1 MSPRSRRIRDD
12 AAQPADISTL
22 TYEQALAELE
32 ALVDR
37 LEAGASLD
45 EALRLYERGQE
56 LAAHCG
62 RLLEHAELRLQE
74 LTPGASTD
82 DDTEQEE
89 EEDADA

>member
-1 MSPRSRRIRDD
+1 MSPRTRRIRDD
-12 AAQPADISTL
+12 AQPAEVATL

-45 EALRLYERGQE
+45 EALKLYERGQE

-74 LTPGASTD
+74 LTPGAPADAD
-82 DDTEQEE
+82 DV
-89 EEDADA
+89 EEDD

>member
-1 MSPRSRRIRDD
+1 MSPRTRRIRDD
-12 AAQPADISTL
+12 AQPADVSTL

-45 EALRLYERGQE
+45 EALKLYERGQE

-74 LTPGASTD
+74 LTPGASADED
-82 DDTEQEE
+82 DV
-89 EEDADA
+89 EEDD

>member
-1 MSPRSRRIRDD
+1 MSPRTRRIRDD
-12 AAQPADISTL
+12 AQPADISTL

-45 EALRLYERGQE
+45 EALKLYERGQE

-74 LTPGASTD
+74 LTPGAPSVAD
-82 DDTEQEE
+82 DE
-89 EEDADA
+89 EEDD

>member
-1 MSPRSRRIRDD
+1 MSPRTRRIRDD
-12 AAQPADISTL
+12 AQPADISTL

-45 EALRLYERGQE
+45 EALKLYERGQE

-74 LTPGASTD
+74 LTPGTPSDAD
-82 DDTEQEE
+82 DV
-89 EEDADA
+89 EEDD